1 MLVGFQLLPV
11 ILQCESVVLFL
22 EEAQLLLHLLLL
34 FDQQLAL
41 LVLVLQLLVVL
52 LDHLVDFALLLG
64 SVLLEPFVETFEV
77 KLILLTLSFGSTWLF
92 LHKLLYAQ
100 LLNVFGCLLFGH
112 LLSHFHNH
120 CWVV

>member
-64 SVLLEPFVETFEV
+64 SVLLEPFVETV
-77 KLILLTLSFGSTWLF
+77 NTVVL
-92 LHKLLYAQ
+92 AQ
-100 LLNVFGCLLFGH
+100 
-112 LLSHFHNH
+112 S
-120 CWVV
+120 